1 MKTNT
6 IKEFT
11 GIFKKEFENF
21 LEYKYALGQYKKIES
36 ELPEMI
42 LTQSL

>member
-6 IKEFT
+6 RKEFT

-21 LEYKYALGQYKKIES
+21 LEYKYALGQYKKIEGK
-36 ELPEMI
+36 L
-42 LTQSL
+42 LYDCWTAN